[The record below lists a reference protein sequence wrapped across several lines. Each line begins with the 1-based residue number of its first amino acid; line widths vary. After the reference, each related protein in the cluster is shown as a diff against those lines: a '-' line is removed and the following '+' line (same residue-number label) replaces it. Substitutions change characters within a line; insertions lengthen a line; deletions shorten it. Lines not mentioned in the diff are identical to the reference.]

1 MSKWRVIGV
10 LGAALGVMLVLGA
23 CGDDDDVSPEEMLCN
38 EIDRLDMAI
47 ADLEAMDLTTAPI
60 DDIRDQI
67 GEVVDAAGA
76 VQEARVG
83 VGESRVEAIGDA
95 VSALG
100 DTLTSLDGG
109 SSIEEIADAVANA
122 AQGINDATSELGQEV
137 NCP

>member
-1 MSKWRVIGV
+1 MGKWRITGF
-10 LGAALGVMLVLGA
+10 LAAALGVMLVLAA
-23 CGDDDDVSPEEMLCN
+23 CGDDDESPEETLCN
-38 EIDRLDMAI
+38 EIDRLETEI
-47 ADLEAMDLTTAPI
+47 ADLEAMDLTTTPI
-60 DDIRDQI
+60 EDIRDQI

-76 VQEARVG
+76 VQEARIG

-109 SSIEEIADAVANA
+109 SSIEEIANAVASA
-122 AQGINDATSELGQEV
+122 AQGIDDAAADLGREV